1 MIPAITVT
9 REVPG
14 ATLRAVVALL
24 PYPDGGHLV
33 SVEIEYEEWTDSL
46 DRRWFLEHDLGGLTV
61 VDELEVQAVCEAE
74 AAGIYCPA
82 CGQFAADCAC
92 PREIGHR
99 VAA

>member
-46 DRRWFLEHDLGGLTV
+46 DRRWFLEHDLGTLAL
-61 VDELEVQAVCEAE
+61 VDELEVQAVCQAE

-82 CGQFAADCAC
+82 CGEFTADCTC
-92 PREIGHR
+92 PSEIGHR